1 MFSLRQLFLNTYR
14 LPIKNQPDYIK
25 KALLAGKHVF
35 SEKPITENL
44 AEGKQLLK
52 WYRSEIDTKKVSWA
66 VAENFRFLNSLDRG
80 AEEIKKLGRV
90 LGFQIRKL
98 GYVDGGKYYETPWR
112 KNPTHQ
118 GGFLL
123 DGGVHTIAALRLLL
137 GPDNALTSLSAHT
150 TQLQEWLPPVDTAD
164 AVVKTKNG
172 VSGTINMSFGTT
184 HTASDWY
191 VACEKGVVSM
201 SDNKTLKFADE
212 SVEIEDERTGV
223 PPEVRAWGEAL
234 AACKPNEKQSPEEAL
249 ADLEL
254 LEAMLRSGEKDG
266 ERIAL
271 TCQSW

>member
-1 MFSLRQLFLNTYR
+1 M
-14 LPIKNQPDYIK
+14 
-25 KALLAGKHVF
+25 
-35 SEKPITENL
+35 
-44 AEGKQLLK
+44 
-52 WYRSEIDTKKVSWA
+52 
-66 VAENFRFLNSLDRG
+66 AENFRFLNSLDRG

-150 TQLQEWLPPVDTAD
+150 SQLQEWLPPVDTAD

-184 HTASDWY
+184 HKASDWY

-223 PPEVRAWGEAL
+223 PPEVRVWGEAL
-234 AACKPNEKQSPEEAL
+234 AVGKPNEKQSPEEAL